1 VHGKRSVSEAKSRE
15 QNGRTEWWGIEYGWG
30 GSSAIIANSS
40 FSSCEIAVRGS
51 CKVKCRRWGC
61 LIRGVWVSDR
71 NGVGRGFLR
80 LYGKEF
86 TQFSGTPIPKRTE
99 MQPGSIKLNVTEKF
113 GPPTGMKGI
122 KWKRT
127 EQSDLLQERL
137 GA

>member
-1 VHGKRSVSEAKSRE
+1 M
-15 QNGRTEWWGIEYGWG
+15 
-30 GSSAIIANSS
+30 
-40 FSSCEIAVRGS
+40 
-51 CKVKCRRWGC
+51 KCRRWGC

-86 TQFSGTPIPKRTE
+86 TQFSGTPIPEVNGDATRVDE
-99 MQPGSIKLNVTEKF
+99 HVKLKVAEKF
-113 GPPTGMKGI
+113 GPLGPTGMKGI

-127 EQSDLLQERL
+127 EQSDLLQGRL